1 MTSLEGGAGVG
12 SGPGKDYKSPPPSA
26 PLLRG
31 PVEARSA
38 PERHSSWLLPGGGSG
53 GDSERAPGL
62 ERNGQRTPGS
72 EDYRGK
78 WLSLAGAAER
88 SAGGAEPAAAAAA
101 AEREGIGCGGRPRA
115 ARAAGEQA
123 ASRSPWSAAGTPG
136 SCCAR
141 CSAVCCSQVR
151 RGRGAPTPGGGRR
164 DRAPRGSR
172 L

>member
-1 MTSLEGGAGVG
+1 MGDPLTSLEGGAGVG
-12 SGPGKDYKSPPPSA
+12 SGPGKDYKSPPPSP
-26 PLLRG
+26 PLHRG

-38 PERHSSWLLPGGGSG
+38 PERHSSWLLPGGGGG
-53 GDSERAPGL
+53 GDSERAPEL

-88 SAGGAEPAAAAAA
+88 SAGGAGPAAAAA
-101 AEREGIGCGGRPRA
+101 AEREGIGCGGRPRG
-115 ARAAGEQA
+115 ARAPGEQA

-151 RGRGAPTPGGGRR
+151 WGR
-164 DRAPRGSR
+164 DRAPRGSG